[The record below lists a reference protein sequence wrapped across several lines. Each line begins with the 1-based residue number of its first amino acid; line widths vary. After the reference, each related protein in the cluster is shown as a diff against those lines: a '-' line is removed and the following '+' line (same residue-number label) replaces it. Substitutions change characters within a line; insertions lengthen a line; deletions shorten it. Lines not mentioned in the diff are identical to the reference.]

1 MYMFRYKIAFA
12 GLEEKKGE
20 QKIIEVTTDMQK
32 NWLDNTKDAFSGIF
46 GGNKD
51 KVAEEPA
58 PLEFGKP
65 DILDTLRKLNPE

>member
-1 MYMFRYKIAFA
+1 MIRYKIAFV

-32 NWLDNTKDAFSGIF
+32 NWLDNAKDAFSGMF
-46 GGNKD
+46 GGDKNKN
-51 KVAEEPA
+51 AEEPA
-58 PLEFGKP
+58 PLELGKP

>member
-1 MYMFRYKIAFA
+1 MFRYKIAFA

-32 NWLDNTKDAFSGIF
+32 NWLDNAKDSFSGLF
-46 GGNKD
+46 GGDKNKNP
-51 KVAEEPA
+51 ETPA
-58 PLEFGKP
+58 PLELGKP